1 MKKAIGTLSV
11 IAGAAQL
18 AAGVSIDDI
27 RYESSSRY
35 TSQVHLSA
43 IAQAIDKAR

>member
-1 MKKAIGTLSV
+1 MYPLLTTSMDAIS
-11 IAGAAQL
+11 AQL
-18 AAGVSIDDI
+18 AAGVSNDDI

-35 TSQVHLSA
+35 TSQVLLSA